1 MKCKYC
7 QKNFEDNDNP
17 VLDYFYHVDV
27 NHYDSLSGDEKIM
40 HDIRKKMIK
49 SKIDYDVHKKTTGD
63 SDLIFNAQNSDIQEF
78 YSSLP
83 GPTTSSGFILLSQ
96 SPFTPLISAIIP
108 DMINVITNP
117 KNTV

>member
-17 VLDYFYHVDV
+17 VLDYFYHVDI
-27 NHYDSLSGDEKIM
+27 NHYSSLNDDEKIM

-49 SKIDYDVHKKTTGD
+49 SKTDYDIYKKSDGD
-63 SDLIFNAQNSDIQEF
+63 SDLVFNERNCDIQNS

-83 GPTTSSGFILLSQ
+83 GPTISSGLILLSQ
-96 SPFTPLISAIIP
+96 SPFTPLISEIIP
-108 DMINVITNP
+108 DMINAKTNP